1 MALMAKT
8 VITTDDID
16 GSPNAETVEFSY
28 SGTSYTI
35 DLTKKN
41 RAAFEK
47 VLKPYIQVAH
57 KTGGRTRRPA
67 SGGNR
72 RAKRSNAPVVD
83 LGAVRAWAAA
93 NHHEVAPR
101 GRISKAVMDAYNN
114 AHT

>member
-28 SGTSYTI
+28 AGTSYTI

-47 VLKPYIQVAH
+47 ALKPYIQVAH
-57 KTGGRTRRPA
+57 KGGARPRRPT
-67 SGGNR
+67 SGRSR
-72 RAKRSNAPVVD
+72 RTTRSHSSVD
-83 LGAVRAWAAA
+83 LSAVRAWAAA
-93 NHHEVAPR
+93 NDHEVAPR
-101 GRISKAVMDAYNN
+101 GRISKAVMDAYQA
-114 AHT
+114 AHS